1 MILAKRG
8 DYPLHMSAT
17 SSKGLVLHRA
27 IAILLLLGTWVS
39 AQTTRPATDFARGTW
54 SFTLEGA
61 YAHSFDLSP
70 ARIETASMGVGY
82 YFMDNISLNA
92 EAAGFWDQQIGPDS
106 RIAEIDLRLRQHF
119 INVDRWSFLLDVGGG
134 LSYASVPTPPGGTYF
149 NFSLQT
155 GPGVTFRL
163 TDRLH
168 LIGGARYLHFSN
180 AALKGPIHNPSIN
193 ALEGYV
199 GLMYR
204 F

>member
-1 MILAKRG
+1 
-8 DYPLHMSAT
+8 
-17 SSKGLVLHRA
+17 VLFRL
-27 IAILLLLGTWVS
+27 IAILCLTVS
-39 AQTTRPATDFARGTW
+39 VAGAQTSRPATDFPRGVW
-54 SFTLEGA
+54 SLTLEGA

-92 EAAGFWDQQIGPDS
+92 EAAGFWDQQRGPDS
-106 RIAEIDLRLRQHF
+106 RIAEINLLLRHHVANYGRLSVL
-119 INVDRWSFLLDVGGG
+119 IDVGGG
-134 LSYASVPTPPGGTYF
+134 LSYASVPTPPGGLYF

-180 AALKGPIHNPSIN
+180 AAIRGPIHNPSIN
-193 ALEGYV
+193 AMEGYF
-199 GLMYR
+199 GLMYT